1 MSEKQIKTI
10 PINDM
15 TAVYVISD
23 EGQVSFCIVPKDCKD
38 PSWEKGGPDPL
49 IQISC
54 TGDSSVLGFA
64 AGMTRHDSGMTM
76 SFKFVSQECEDKGDL
91 RKIITELIN
100 PEGIRLEHVLIG
112 HRGSRAL
119 RVYSMVI
126 NDTQEDIM
134 IEALS
139 SVNLSGITPYADD
152 EATGRLIL
160 HRFRSRW
167 SAEGRHVKDSI
178 EDLMLEPS
186 WARFGVRCEKFGT
199 TGSMP
204 VRGFFPFAA
213 LEDKEA
219 GVIWGLTLACSSS
232 WQIEAVRM
240 NENLSITAGLAD
252 FEYGHWRKLIKP
264 GTSFTSPECY
274 ITVAAD
280 DFSAVC
286 DRLLDIQREKLSESQ
301 RADKLPL
308 FFNEYCTTWGEPSE
322 ENIDKILS
330 VIRDRGY
337 DYFVIDAGWYADSVK
352 GWQDNMGDWKVAPD
366 LFPNGLKPVVKKIN
380 DAGMKA
386 GIWFEL
392 EVVGKDSDHV
402 NDEAHLLTRDG
413 KVIISGTRRFWDM
426 RSEWVEDYLTDKV
439 IDFLNEN
446 GFKYIKI
453 DYNDTIG
460 IGCDGAESYGE
471 GLRQCVE
478 ATKAFYK
485 KIREKVPG
493 IAIEVCSS
501 GGHRLEP
508 SFMELADF
516 LSFSDAH
523 EEKEI
528 PVIAADL
535 HRLILPSKSQ
545 IWSVLRRG
553 DELKRI
559 AYSICAGMYGA
570 LCISGDVSDLS
581 DDQWEL
587 TRRGTDF
594 YKKVSSVIAKGVT
607 ERFGP
612 FQVSNRALKDYQASV
627 RYGEKGQALVIA
639 HSFEIPGKTDLEIPV
654 KEGYFVE
661 EIYENGYHGIEL
673 NGLSLKISFD
683 EPFDAVALLL
693 KNEGNGNKQGQ

>member
-1 MSEKQIKTI
+1 MEKTKIITI
-10 PINDM
+10 PLNDM
-15 TAVYVISD
+15 NAVYLISE
-23 EGQVSFCIVPKDCKD
+23 EGQVSFSLVPKDHKE
-38 PSWEKGGPDPL
+38 PSWGKGRPDPL
-49 IQISC
+49 VQISC

-64 AGMTRHDSGMTM
+64 AGMTRHNSGMTM
-76 SFKFVSQECEDKGDL
+76 SFKYVSQECQDTDL
-91 RKIITELIN
+91 GKRIITELES
-100 PEGIRLEHVLIG
+100 PEGVRIEHVLIE
-112 HRGSRAL
+112 HKDSRAL
-119 RVYSMVI
+119 RVYTMVI
-126 NDTQEDIM
+126 NESGEDVT

-139 SVNLSGITPYADD
+139 SINLSGITPYADD
-152 EATGRLIL
+152 EATGRLKL

-167 SAEGRHVKDSI
+167 SAEGRHTEDTI

-213 LEDKEA
+213 VEDKEE
-219 GVIWGLTLACSSS
+219 GVIWAMTLACPSS

-240 NENLSITAGLAD
+240 DENLSITGGLAD
-252 FEYGHWRKLIKP
+252 YEFGHWRKVLKP
-264 GTSFTSPECY
+264 GRSFTSPECY

-280 DFSAVC
+280 DFATVC
-286 DRLLDIQREKLSESQ
+286 DRLLDAQRVKLTDSQ
-301 RADKLPL
+301 KADKLPL

-322 ENIDKILS
+322 ENIDRILS
-330 VIRDRGY
+330 VIKDRGY

-352 GWQDNMGDWKVAPD
+352 GWQDNMGDWNVAAD

-380 DAGMKA
+380 EAGIKA

-392 EVVGKDSDHV
+392 EVVGKDADAV
-402 NDEAHLLTRDG
+402 NDKAHLLTRDG

-426 RSEWVEDYLTDKV
+426 RSDWVEKYLTGKV

-460 IGCDGAESYGE
+460 IGCDGADSYGE
-471 GLRQCVE
+471 GLRESLV
-478 ATKAFYK
+478 ATERFYK
-485 KIREKVPG
+485 KIRDNVPG

-508 SFMELADF
+508 SFMELADY

-535 HRLILPSKSQ
+535 QKLILPSKSQ
-545 IWSVLRRG
+545 IWSVLRKE
-553 DELKRI
+553 DPLKRI
-559 AYSICAGMYGA
+559 AYSICAGMYGV
-570 LCISGDVSDLS
+570 LCISGDVFDLS
-581 DDQWEL
+581 GEKWEL
-587 TRRGTDF
+587 TQKGTDL
-594 YKKVSSVIAKGVT
+594 YKKASSVIADGVT
-607 ERFGP
+607 EMYGP

-627 RYGEKGQALVIA
+627 RYGTNGLALVIA
-639 HSFEIPGKTDLEIPV
+639 HAFDHNGGLGISIPV
-654 KEGYFVE
+654 KEGYTID
-661 EIYENGYHGIEL
+661 EIYETGDHGI
-673 NGLSLKISFD
+673 SLTGSCINISFD
-683 EPFDAVALLL
+683 ETFDAVALLL
-693 KNEGNGNKQGQ
+693 KKA